1 MLDKVAEFYDREVEA
16 ASEQLASAIEP
27 IMVVLMGAIVGV
39 VVVALYL
46 PMFTVYQHIQGA
58 S

>member
-1 MLDKVAEFYDREVEA
+1 
-16 ASEQLASAIEP
+16 
-27 IMVVLMGAIVGV
+27 VLMGAIVGV